1 MMTFKILF
9 TIQASK
15 DLKELENNKGSEKR
29 LKAVRKTLAYLQVN
43 PRHPSLNTHKYKS
56 VKGNNGEEIFEAYA
70 ENITPAAYRIFWH
83 YGPNKDSITILAI
96 TAHP

>member
-15 DLKELENNKGSEKR
+15 DLEELENNKGLEKR
-29 LKAVRKTLAYLQVN
+29 LKAVRKTLAYLQMN

-56 VKGNNGEEIFEAYA
+56 VKGNYGEEIFEAYA
-70 ENITPAAYRIFWH
+70 ENNTSAAYRIFWH
-83 YGPNKDSITILAI
+83 YGPNKDNITILAI
-96 TAHP
+96 TTHP

>member
-15 DLKELENNKGSEKR
+15 DLEELENNKGLEKR
-29 LKAVRKTLAYLQVN
+29 LKAVRKTLAYLQMN
-43 PRHPSLNTHKYKS
+43 PRHPSLNTHKYKF

-70 ENITPAAYRIFWH
+70 ENNTPAAYRIFWH
-83 YGPNKDSITILAI
+83 YGPNKDNITILAI
-96 TAHP
+96 TAHL

>member
-1 MMTFKILF
+1 MTFKILF

-15 DLKELENNKGSEKR
+15 DLEELENNKGLEKR
-29 LKAVRKTLAYLQVN
+29 LKAVKKTLAYLQVN
-43 PRHPSLNTHKYKS
+43 PRQPSLNTHKYKS

-70 ENITPAAYRIFWH
+70 ENNTPAAYRIFWH
-83 YGPNKDSITILAI
+83 YGPNKDNITILAI